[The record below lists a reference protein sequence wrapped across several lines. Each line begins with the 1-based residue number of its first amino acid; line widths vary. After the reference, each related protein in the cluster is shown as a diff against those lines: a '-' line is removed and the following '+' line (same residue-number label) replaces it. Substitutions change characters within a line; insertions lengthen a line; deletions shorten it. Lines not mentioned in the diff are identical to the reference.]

1 VGLRTNS
8 AYSTETG
15 GHIVTGV
22 GRLEGVKAVITG
34 AASGIGEA
42 TARLFV
48 AEGASLVMADIEAE
62 RGARI
67 AAELGSRCR
76 FLPTDVSKEGAVDAA
91 VALAVA
97 DFGGLDCMFNNAGN
111 PGSAGGGIEE
121 IDMATFDRTVAI
133 HLRGVFL
140 GIRAAARVLRPQGHG
155 SIINTASVAGLSA
168 GYAGHDYSACKAAI
182 LQLTRTTANEL
193 GEDGVR
199 VNAICPGA
207 VATAIYGRGLGLDA
221 DTAQRTVD
229 FMSAAL
235 SDAAPIRR
243 TGQPLDIAE
252 AALWLASDGSAYVN
266 GQAIV
271 VDGGLLTGPLRRNRP
286 GARDPNAREMFRD
299 MMLKAAGEPP
309 GS

>member
-1 VGLRTNS
+1 VR
-8 AYSTETG
+8 
-15 GHIVTGV
+15 
-22 GRLEGVKAVITG
+22 AVITG

-48 AEGASLVMADIEAE
+48 QEGALVVMADIEAE

-76 FLPTDVSKEGAVDAA
+76 FLPTDVSQEGAVDAA
-91 VALAVA
+91 VALGVA

-111 PGSAGGGIEE
+111 AGSTGSLDE
-121 IDMATFDRTVAI
+121 IDLATFDRTVAI

-140 GIRAAARVLRPQGHG
+140 GIRAAARVMRRQGRG
-155 SIINTASVAGLSA
+155 SIINTASVAGLS
-168 GYAGHDYSACKAAI
+168 GGLAGHDYSACKAAI
-182 LQLTRTTANEL
+182 LQLTKTTANEL

-199 VNAICPGA
+199 VNTICPGA
-207 VATAIYGRGLGLDA
+207 VATAIYGRAAGLDA
-221 DTAQRTVD
+221 DAAQRTVG
-229 FMSAAL
+229 FMTDAL
-235 SDAAPIRR
+235 SNAAPIRR
-243 TGQPLDIAE
+243 AGQPLDIAE
-252 AALWLASDGSAYVN
+252 AALWLASDSSAYVN

-286 GARDPNAREMFRD
+286 GARDPQAREALRD
-299 MMLKAAGEPP
+299 MLLKAAEEPA

>member
-1 VGLRTNS
+1 M
-8 AYSTETG
+8 
-15 GHIVTGV
+15 
-22 GRLEGVKAVITG
+22 GRLEGVRAVITG

-42 TARLFV
+42 TTRLFV
-48 AEGASLVMADIEAE
+48 REGASVVMADIEAE

-67 AAELGSRCR
+67 AAELGSWCR
-76 FLPTDVSKEGAVDAA
+76 FLLTDVSQEGAVDAA
-91 VALAVA
+91 VALSVA

-111 PGSAGGGIEE
+111 PGSAGSIEE

-140 GIRAAARVLRPQGHG
+140 GIRAAARVMRLQGHG

-182 LQLTRTTANEL
+182 LQLTKTTANEL

-207 VATAIYGRGLGLDA
+207 VATAIYGRALGLDA
-221 DTAQRTVD
+221 DAAQRTVE
-229 FMSAAL
+229 FMNTTL
-235 SDAAPIRR
+235 SNAAPIRR
-243 TGQPLDIAE
+243 SGQPLDIAE
-252 AALWLASDGSAYVN
+252 AALWLAGEGSAYVN

-286 GARDPNAREMFRD
+286 VARDPQAREVFRD
-299 MMLKAAGEPP
+299 MMLKAAEDSA